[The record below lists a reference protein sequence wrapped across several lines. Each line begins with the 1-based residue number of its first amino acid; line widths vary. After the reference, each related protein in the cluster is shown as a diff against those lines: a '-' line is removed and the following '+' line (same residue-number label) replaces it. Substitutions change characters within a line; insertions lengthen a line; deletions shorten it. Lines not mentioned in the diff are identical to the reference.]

1 MFVINI
7 ENLKTLKYHLFLK
20 KIDLFV
26 VYSKS
31 CHEYEKA
38 FKIKFS
44 WCSY

>member
-1 MFVINI
+1 MFAVNI

-26 VYSKS
+26 VCSKS
-31 CHEYEKA
+31 CHKYEKA